1 MASPYTNAIW
11 HFRAHVINFLCCF
24 CGRVFS
30 WKVPYYSKKQ
40 QITANKIVF
49 GPWKSATLM
58 SSVPP
63 SASFVGS
70 TVQWVCR
77 SYTLFWTSMLSDVTK
92 GIDTPPHISRRLVST
107 HSARCHNNV
116 SHCFCVSSFKCVR
129 KRASEFAQTCKQ
141 RARYVFFSGD
151 SLSFIF
157 F

>member
-1 MASPYTNAIW
+1 MLLLWSGI
-11 HFRAHVINFLCCF
+11 FLK
-24 CGRVFS
+24 G
-30 WKVPYYSKKQ
+30 PILQ

-63 SASFVGS
+63 SASFLGS
-70 TVQWVCR
+70 TVQRVCR
-77 SYTLFWTSMLSDVTK
+77 SNTLFRTSMLSDVTK

-116 SHCFCVSSFKCVR
+116 SLCFCVSSFKCVR
-129 KRASEFAQTCKQ
+129 KRASEFARSCKQ

-157 F
+157 FKLIYHTWQLDLILGT